1 MPEGLR
7 GYTGSMSFRALSAGL
22 LALALAAGCRQRVVE
37 TAPDLGVPSFTQG
50 RTEPLRALSDLRP
63 NVVVLEFW
71 ATWCGPCR
79 KTLPHMNKLV
89 QEFEGK
95 PVRFIAVTN
104 ETPDLVN
111 EFLKEY
117 PMKAWVGID
126 PKGELSKA
134 FRIRGI
140 PQVVVIDPYG
150 RIQVKV
156 STSFF
161 YASDVER
168 ALEAEAPR
176 PSAAAK

>member
-1 MPEGLR
+1 
-7 GYTGSMSFRALSAGL
+7 MSPRSLAAGI
-22 LALALAAGCRQRVVE
+22 LALALAGGCRQRVLE
-37 TAPDLGVPSFTQG
+37 NAPDLGVPSFVQG
-50 RTEPLRALSDLRP
+50 RTAPLRALSELRP

-104 ETPDLVN
+104 ETPVLVN
-111 EFLKEY
+111 EFLKDY

-126 PKGELSKA
+126 PEGELSKA

-168 ALEAEAPR
+168 ALQAAP
-176 PSAAAK
+176 PKPAAGK